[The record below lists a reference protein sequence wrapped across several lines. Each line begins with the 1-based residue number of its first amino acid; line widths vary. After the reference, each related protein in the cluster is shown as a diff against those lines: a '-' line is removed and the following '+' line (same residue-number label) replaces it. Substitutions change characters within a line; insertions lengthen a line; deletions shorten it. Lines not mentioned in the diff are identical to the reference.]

1 MSSKHVLKRPYF
13 YNSLQ
18 VLQLAQA
25 QIKATKEMQ
34 KNDYP
39 LQKDRFGKRGA
50 FSKDFWALEDFKHN

>member
-39 LQKDRFGKRGA
+39 LQKDR
-50 FSKDFWALEDFKHN
+50 LEKGGPFLKIFEL